1 MSETNLHKRIQE
13 LESENRLLR
22 SENERLRKSLGL
34 PFEETPKTQNTP
46 AMAWAVKWLLAF
58 ELVLT
63 GDLSQAKFN
72 EHGGI

>member
-1 MSETNLHKRIQE
+1 MPETNLHKQIQE

-46 AMAWAVKWLLAF
+46 ATDNQNTTQEANDSVTKLGQTHEIYLISS
-58 ELVLT
+58 L
-63 GDLSQAKFN
+63 K
-72 EHGGI
+72 